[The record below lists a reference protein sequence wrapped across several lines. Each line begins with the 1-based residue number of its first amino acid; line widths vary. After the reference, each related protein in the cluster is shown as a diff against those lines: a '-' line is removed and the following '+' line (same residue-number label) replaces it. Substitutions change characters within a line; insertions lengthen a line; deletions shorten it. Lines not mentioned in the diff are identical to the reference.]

1 MIMPETQPKM
11 ESAKL
16 ADIIG
21 RLFVNC
27 NEKENRH
34 VAKYG
39 VSIVEFR
46 CLRTLYEHE
55 SLTVN
60 QLAQK
65 MSLTSSRVT
74 RIVDGLV
81 RRELVNRETGE
92 TDRRVYNLSLTNAGD
107 NLAKKLIQNYNKIH
121 EQIMKNIPLEYQ
133 SSMIQVLEQLNHAVE
148 DWLSTE

>member
-1 MIMPETQPKM
+1 MSETQ
-11 ESAKL
+11 SKL
-16 ADIIG
+16 DSVRLAEIIS
-21 RLFVNC
+21 RLFINC

-60 QLAQK
+60 HLAQK

-81 RRELVNRETGE
+81 RNELVNRETGE
-92 TDRRVYNLSLTNAGD
+92 TDRRVYNLSLTDAGED
-107 NLAKKLIQNYNKIH
+107 LAKKLIQNYNKIH
-121 EQIMKNIPLEYQ
+121 EQIMKNIPVEYQ

-148 DWLSTE
+148 DWLSTK

>member
-1 MIMPETQPKM
+1 MSESFSQPD
-11 ESAKL
+11 SVKL
-16 ADIIG
+16 AEVIS

-60 QLAQK
+60 HLAQK

-81 RRELVNRETGE
+81 RKKLVNRDIGE
-92 TDRRVYNLSLTNAGD
+92 TDRRVYNLSLTGAGMD
-107 NLAKKLIQNYNKIH
+107 LSKKLIRDYQKIH
-121 EQIMKNIPLEYQ
+121 EQIMQNIPAEYQ
-133 SSMIQVLEQLNHAVE
+133 KSMIQVLEQLNHAVQN
-148 DWLSTE
+148 WLSLE

>member
-1 MIMPETQPKM
+1 MSELQSKLDSMR
-11 ESAKL
+11 L

-46 CLRTLYEHE
+46 CLRTLHE
-55 SLTVN
+55 YDSLTVN
-60 QLAQK
+60 QVAQK

-81 RRELVNRETGE
+81 RKKLVNRETGE
-92 TDRRVYNLSLTNAGD
+92 TDRRVYNLSLTGKGRD
-107 NLAKKLIQNYNKIH
+107 LAKKLILNYNKIH
-121 EQIMKNIPLEYQ
+121 EQIMLNIPEEYQ

-148 DWLSTE
+148 DWLSSE

>member
-1 MIMPETQPKM
+1 MSESLPQPD
-11 ESAKL
+11 SVKL
-16 ADIIG
+16 AEIIS

-46 CLRTLYEHE
+46 CMRTLYEHE

-60 QLAQK
+60 QVAQK

-81 RRELVNRETGE
+81 RKKLVNRDIGE
-92 TDRRVYNLSLTNAGD
+92 TDRRVYNLSLTAAGVD
-107 NLAKKLIQNYNKIH
+107 LAKKLIKGYHKIH
-121 EQIMKNIPLEYQ
+121 EQIMQNIPPEYKK
-133 SSMIQVLEQLNHAVE
+133 SMIQVLEQLNHAVE
-148 DWLSTE
+148 NWLSEE